1 MPYNSRPIEDA
12 VTQNGCEAACL
23 GDCNCTAYSFSTD
36 GKCSVWNGDLLNV
49 DQADSTISSQGVLYL
64 RLAKSDFQGLSRGN
78 KRTPTAA
85 IAAGAVGSGILVLA
99 VLALVIWRCNNVP
112 PPLHAGVGDGGGI
125 MAFKHTDLCRATKNF
140 SDRLGGGGFGSVF
153 KGVLGDSTA
162 VAVKR
167 LDDARQGEKQFRAEV
182 SSVGM
187 IQHINLVRLIGFCC
201 EGDKRLL
208 VYEHVVN
215 GSLDAHL
222 FQQSSAA
229 AVATALDWSKR
240 YRIAVGVARGL
251 CYLHQSCRECII
263 HCDIKPEN
271 ILLDA
276 SLVPKIADFG
286 MAAIVPRDFSRVLT
300 TFRGTIGYLA
310 PEWIGGEAITE
321 KVDAYSFGM
330 VLLEIVSGRRN
341 SPKVYTTNSC
351 HVSYF
356 PLQAIT
362 TMLHDGDVNS
372 LVDPRLHGEFNLEE
386 ALRLCKVAFWCIQDN
401 ELDRPTMGE
410 VVQALEGLHD
420 VGMPPMPRQLATI
433 ARNEL

>member
-1 MPYNSRPIEDA
+1 MHACTETPTSLVHHACFTLQLHTTGRAFPRLPAAAQPQA
-12 VTQNGCEAACL
+12 VLLCEL
-23 GDCNCTAYSFSTD
+23 PH
-36 GKCSVWNGDLLNV
+36 
-49 DQADSTISSQGVLYL
+49 
-64 RLAKSDFQGLSRGN
+64 SRGGPGARCRRHPRLQERQVRARLLPVRHHHHTRRHWR
-78 KRTPTAA
+78 RTSNTQDCDGT
-85 IAAGAVGSGILVLA
+85 IIRSFTYSHL
-99 VLALVIWRCNNVP
+99 R
-112 PPLHAGVGDGGGI
+112 HA
-125 MAFKHTDLCRATKNF
+125 TRNF
-140 SDRLGGGGFGSVF
+140 SDRLGGGGFGSVY
-153 KGVLGDSTA
+153 KGTILGRDDDGSA
-162 VAVKR
+162 VTTIAVKR
-167 LDDARQGEKQFRAEV
+167 LLDGARQGEKQFRAEV
-182 SSVGM
+182 SSIGL
-187 IQHINLVRLIGFCC
+187 IQHINLVKLVGFCC
-201 EGDKRLL
+201 ESDKRLL
-208 VYEHVVN
+208 VYEHMVN
-215 GSLDAHL
+215 GSLDVHL
-222 FQQSSAA
+222 FNSNGGGGGGKDG
-229 AVATALDWSKR
+229 VVVLDWSTR
-240 YRIAVGVARGL
+240 YQIAVGVARGL
-251 CYLHQSCRECII
+251 AYLHEGCRERII

-372 LVDPRLHGEFNLEE
+372 LVDPQLHGEFNLEE